1 MVRRYDWASTRTLF
15 TKTRASAVNPAK
27 AKTVR
32 SSTDTIFRIVRASCN
47 LHEIALRIRKSFQE
61 NLGDFK
67 YLLGNRSF
75 LNSQNDIVFALYPN
89 NSGSTTNCLHRIFY
103 LPQMPIRTEHGNGT
117 IIRHLLEF
125 FRSLYACDIEES
137 VVTLFEILL
146 SFVVVVFP
154 IISGFGPVCSPS
166 IRWFSDGFG
175 S

>member
-67 YLLGNRSF
+67 YLLGNGSF
-75 LNSQNDIVFALYPN
+75 LNSQNDTVFALYPN
-89 NSGSTTNCLHRIFY
+89 NSGSTTNRLHRIFC
-103 LPQMPIRTEHGNGT
+103 LQQMPIRTEHGNGT